1 MQQAEFVQNVENM
14 KGGKPME
21 GKILAVGDSAVS
33 VQLGS
38 EISLDVNQKV
48 RKLFINLT
56 EKPLDGVVEMV
67 PTYAALMI
75 HYRPDKILFR
85 QMKEEIEERLRKLED
100 SQQTVQEGGRIVKEI
115 PICYDRDLALDLEAC
130 AEFEHISVEEFIR
143 IHSGHEYYCYML
155 GVAPGHPY
163 MARFD
168 EPFHFK
174 RRENPRVRIS
184 GGSVVAQL
192 NQSNLIPFDQPCG
205 WNIVG
210 ATPLTICDYKKEDP
224 FLVHAGDWIKY
235 VPVDRKEYDRI
246 KEEDQKGTYRV
257 KTYEKRAV

>member
-1 MQQAEFVQNVENM
+1 
-14 KGGKPME
+14 ME

-100 SQQTVQEGGRIVKEI
+100 SQQDGT
-115 PICYDRDLALDLEAC
+115 
-130 AEFEHISVEEFIR
+130 
-143 IHSGHEYYCYML
+143 
-155 GVAPGHPY
+155 
-163 MARFD
+163 
-168 EPFHFK
+168 
-174 RRENPRVRIS
+174 RR
-184 GGSVVAQL
+184 G
-192 NQSNLIPFDQPCG
+192 
-205 WNIVG
+205 
-210 ATPLTICDYKKEDP
+210 T
-224 FLVHAGDWIKY
+224 
-235 VPVDRKEYDRI
+235 DRKGNSDLL
-246 KEEDQKGTYRV
+246 
-257 KTYEKRAV
+257 

>member
-1 MQQAEFVQNVENM
+1 
-14 KGGKPME
+14 ME

-56 EKPLDGVVEMV
+56 EKPRDGVVEMV
-67 PTYAALMI
+67 PTYAALRI

-85 QMKEEIEERLRKLED
+85 QMKEEIEERFRKLED

-143 IHSGHEYYCYML
+143 IQMCIRDRIYRDRLERISSSRRNAASSLLINSSSLTESGVMM
-155 GVAPGHPY
+155 VIIFVVVSKPAPGTFRLLASI
-163 MARFD
+163 MSRCF
-168 EPFHFK
+168 FSSFF
-174 RRENPRVRIS
+174 REFSSMFSVSIEKPHKNCPGFLCSPRCV
-184 GGSVVAQL
+184 
-192 NQSNLIPFDQPCG
+192 
-205 WNIVG
+205 
-210 ATPLTICDYKKEDP
+210 
-224 FLVHAGDWIKY
+224 
-235 VPVDRKEYDRI
+235 
-246 KEEDQKGTYRV
+246 
-257 KTYEKRAV
+257 